1 MTTTKIRGDVVF
13 LGTVTGVTATGTTES
28 QGDITLAVSTTGS
41 DTPSVDRPAHIVSGD
56 YTAYPFLTIQAAI
69 DALPAI
75 DRYSSA
81 SIDGVYINVGAGNFA
96 GFMVNGFNFANMLR
110 ITGTRQ
116 TSTPATGPSSGT
128 ATGGGTRLLT
138 LTGAGWTVDD
148 LVGRYL
154 NITSG
159 TGAGQI
165 LLIAEND
172 ADNIWLA
179 DPGSPSPA
187 AGSVFTI
194 EDLAT
199 NIDTESARATA
210 CGFYDVG
217 IEFYQNYGWVEVR
230 DVKITAATTFGYQGD
245 SNQHAS
251 VRRVVVDGSY
261 YGFYEQYTISTYFTQ
276 IGALNAG
283 YSGINVYDV
292 YDAFPYSRGWL
303 AKGCAYYGV
312 YIQLSG
318 GPRHTGIYVRNA
330 AGSWGVTLLQ
340 CPAGPK
346 LYNVLVDGASTG
358 ISSQASLFGLRIT
371 EIKNS
376 TVGCFYLFM
385 TQLYIESSL
394 VGTGNAGWGLYAVG
408 TGNTVQ
414 ITGFNPTI
422 SGSSGQVTVDGTTDV
437 TWASLA
443 SVGSYALDMA
453 TGARVNR
460 Q

>member
-1 MTTTKIRGDVVF
+1 MTITKVRGDIEF
-13 LGTVTGVTATGTTES
+13 LGTVTGISGTTES

-41 DTPSVDRPAHIVSGD
+41 DTPSVNRPSRIVSGD

-75 DRYSSA
+75 NRYSSA
-81 SIDGVYINVGAGNFA
+81 SVDGVYINVGAGNFA

-116 TSTPATGPSSGT
+116 TSTPATGLSSGT

-138 LTGAGWTVDD
+138 LTGAGWTADD

-165 LLIAEND
+165 LLIAKND

-199 NIDTESARATA
+199 NINTESARATA

-217 IEFYQNYGWVEVR
+217 IEFYQNYGWIEVR

-261 YGFYEQYTISTYFTQ
+261 YGLYEQYTMSTYFTQ

-283 YSGINVYDV
+283 YTGITLYDIM
-292 YDAFPYSRGWL
+292 DAAPYTRGWL
-303 AKGCAYYGV
+303 TKDCWYGV
-312 YIQLSG
+312 YFQLCG
-318 GPRHTGIYVRNA
+318 GPRHTGIYIRNCS
-330 AGSWGVTLLQ
+330 GPGLNILQ

-346 LYNVLVDGASTG
+346 FYNTLIDVASTG
-358 ISSQASLFGLRIT
+358 ISTQASLFGLSGT
-371 EIKNS
+371 EINNC

-385 TQLYIESSL
+385 VHMYVESSL
-394 VGTGNAGWGLYAVG
+394 IGTGNAGWGLYAVG

-422 SGSSGQVTVDGTTDV
+422 SGSSGEVTVNGTTDV
-437 TWASLA
+437 TWISLVSA
-443 SVGSYALDMA
+443 GDYALDMA